1 MLQSVPPEVLDLD
14 MLEVVS
20 VDLHKAENSSAHHT
34 DKFHHLG
41 LVVRRGQAFTISIT
55 TNKALPKGEDHT
67 FSVESPSLWN
77 LLSLSTPAMAGPL
90 FFQIMAHGRSHYFT
104 VLG

>member
-1 MLQSVPPEVLDLD
+1 MKQSVPPEVLDLD

-34 DKFHHLG
+34 DKFHHSG
-41 LVVRRGQAFTISIT
+41 LVVRQGQAFTISIT

-67 FSVESPSLWN
+67 FSVESSFSLHPYA
-77 LLSLSTPAMAGPL
+77 L
-90 FFQIMAHGRSHYFT
+90 
-104 VLG
+104 